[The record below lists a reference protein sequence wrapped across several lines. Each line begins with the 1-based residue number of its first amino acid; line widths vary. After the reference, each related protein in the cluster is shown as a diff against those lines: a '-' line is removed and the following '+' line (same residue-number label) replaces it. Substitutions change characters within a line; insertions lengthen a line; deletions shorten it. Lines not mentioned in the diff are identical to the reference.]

1 MVIFPSIWEPSTSQR
16 HFGGFKNRITDIG
29 NQISPRYRDGDGIN
43 KQKNGYKM
51 LARRAGRGDA
61 RVEAVLS
68 MASTVPISI
77 KQFGIAGP
85 IPKK

>member
-1 MVIFPSIWEPSTSQR
+1 
-16 HFGGFKNRITDIG
+16 
-29 NQISPRYRDGDGIN
+29 
-43 KQKNGYKM
+43 M